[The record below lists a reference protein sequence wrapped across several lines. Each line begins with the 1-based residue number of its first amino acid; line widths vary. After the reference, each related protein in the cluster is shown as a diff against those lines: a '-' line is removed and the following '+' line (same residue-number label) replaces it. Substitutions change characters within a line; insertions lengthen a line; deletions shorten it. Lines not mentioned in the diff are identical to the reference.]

1 MSSPQRPDP
10 ALVQR
15 TSVQPAARSQTP
27 SSQSLQII
35 ARAGLQGQH
44 SGFGSVDDTTIALP
58 EHPSTP
64 MIRQQPAHLRTLRQP
79 VLPAD
84 EHRNGKRSS
93 RTRSASESAISAA
106 SNAALQTPQRSLMLD
121 MGVVLPM
128 FPRQS
133 NVQREIIDV
142 EAESASEAK
151 ASSAPLQPQPNPA
164 NAAALDILQTPQ
176 RQSLRIVGVQLP
188 QVPEQSQPA
197 AEAEARPAENGES
210 QELAEH
216 LSALAGLDSVFG
228 ARGSAPEEPDRS
240 S

>member
-1 MSSPQRPDP
+1 
-10 ALVQR
+10 
-15 TSVQPAARSQTP
+15 
-27 SSQSLQII
+27 
-35 ARAGLQGQH
+35 
-44 SGFGSVDDTTIALP
+44 
-58 EHPSTP
+58 
-64 MIRQQPAHLRTLRQP
+64 

-93 RTRSASESAISAA
+93 RARSASESAISAA
-106 SNAALQTPQRSLMLD
+106 SNAVLQTPQRSLMLD

-133 NVQREIIDV
+133 NVQPEIIDV
-142 EAESASEAK
+142 EAECAASEAK
-151 ASSAPLQPQPNPA
+151 ASAALPHQQLNPA

-188 QVPEQSQPA
+188 QQPPEQREAA
-197 AEAEARPAENGES
+197 AEAEAHASES

-216 LSALAGLDSVFG
+216 LRALAGSDSVFG
-228 ARGSAPEEPDRS
+228 AHDSAPEEPDRS